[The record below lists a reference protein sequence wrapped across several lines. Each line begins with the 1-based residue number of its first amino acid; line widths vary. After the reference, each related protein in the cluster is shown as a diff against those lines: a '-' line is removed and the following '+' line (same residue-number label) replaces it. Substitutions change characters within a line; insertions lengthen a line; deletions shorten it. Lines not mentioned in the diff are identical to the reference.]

1 MDQACRDIGLTKDP
15 IVTAIVAQSSQ
26 PVKPM
31 RDLTTLFHKVK
42 RDALLNA
49 YAAEDSMQ
57 MYVYGLYRLWLKEHI
72 VGTFDRGLSSCYAK
86 SATDSELQL
95 TLNLDVAEQ
104 SLKEGELAECISL
117 VSDVLQD
124 NPSNQ

>member
-1 MDQACRDIGLTKDP
+1 
-15 IVTAIVAQSSQ
+15 
-26 PVKPM
+26 M

-57 MYVYGLYRLWLKEHI
+57 MYLYGLYRLWLKEHV

-86 SATDSELQL
+86 STAERELQL
-95 TLNLDVAEQ
+95 TMNLDVAEQ
-104 SLKEGELAECISL
+104 SLKEGELGECISL
-117 VSDVLQD
+117 VSDVLKD